1 MSKVFVRDTV
11 DSDIPEFV
19 RILDQYDADVFWPD
33 HLRIPAPRKDEGLLI
48 SWWKSFVLDS
58 VTVLDDGRIVGCG
71 FLDAISYGHSASINL
86 FRRKWYRNPRAAA
99 AIASR
104 VTPLFFERHQLEKLI
119 GYINMEHE
127 GCIAMARRCGFRMDG
142 ISRRHLKIN
151 GKWVDYVIMSILKE
165 EAWKQSRRLWVR
177 LLT

>member
-1 MSKVFVRDTV
+1 MSKIGKVQIRATV

-19 RILDQYDADVFWPD
+19 KILDQYDAALFWPD
-33 HLRIPAPRKDEGLLI
+33 HLRIPRDEGKLLQ
-48 SWWKSFVLDS
+48 WWKSLALDS
-58 VTVLDDGRIVGCG
+58 ITAWDNGEIVGCG
-71 FLDAISYGHSASINL
+71 FLDQIHQGHSASINL
-86 FRRKWYRNPRAAA
+86 FKRKWYRNPRAIA

-104 VTPLFFERHQLEKLI
+104 VMPLFFDRYRIEKLV
-119 GYINMEHE
+119 GYINMEHK
-127 GCIAMARRCGFRMDG
+127 GCIALARRCGFHMDG

-165 EAWKQSRRLWVR
+165 DAWKQSRRLWVR